1 MEKKEAKKE
10 CKLKEFST
18 FEEMNLQDNLLK
30 GIYNYGFRKPSKI
43 QKKAIIPILQKK
55 DIIIQSQSG
64 SGKTGVFSIS
74 ALQLTDKKIKQTQ
87 ILILSNTRELASQT
101 EKVIKS
107 IGNFMNIKI
116 HLCIG
121 GKSIQ
126 EDQRILSE
134 GAQII
139 SGTPG
144 RVYDMIIRK
153 SLKTKMIKLLIL
165 DEADEMLSRG
175 FKNQIYEIYRCLPD
189 VQVVLV
195 SATFPKFV
203 LEITELFMKEPVRLL
218 VDRDCITVEA
228 IRQFFVHLEMDKW
241 KFETL
246 CDLYDSFTMAQTVI
260 FCNSKKRVEW
270 LVGKMRENNFTVCCI
285 HSNLMQKEREV
296 IMKEFRNGNFRVLIA
311 TGIIGRGLDIQQVR
325 LVINFDLPNSR
336 EEYIH
341 RIGRSGRFGR
351 KSVAINFVLDE
362 EMGVLRDIE
371 QYYSTQIDEMPM
383 EINDLF

>member
-1 MEKKEAKKE
+1 MEKIENEK
-10 CKLKEFST
+10 KLKEYQT

-43 QKKAIIPILQKK
+43 QKKAIVPILSKK

-74 ALQLTDKKIKQTQ
+74 SLQLVDKKIKQTQ
-87 ILILSNTRELASQT
+87 VLILSNTRELAEQT

-107 IGNFMNIKI
+107 IGEYMNIKI

-121 GKSIQ
+121 GRSIQ
-126 EDQRILSE
+126 EDQRVLEE

-144 RVYDMIIRK
+144 RIYDMILRK
-153 SLKTKMIKLLIL
+153 SLKTKSIKLLIL

-189 VQVVLV
+189 VQVLLV
-195 SATFPKFV
+195 SATFPKHV
-203 LEITELFMKEPVRLL
+203 LEITELFMKDPIKLL
-218 VDRDCITVEA
+218 VERDNITVES
-228 IRQFFVHLEMDKW
+228 IRQFFIHVEKDKW

-246 CDLYDSFTMAQTVI
+246 CDLYDSFTMSQTVI
-260 FCNSKKRVEW
+260 FCNTKKRVEW
-270 LVGKMRENNFTVCCI
+270 LVSKMRENNFAVCCI
-285 HSNLMQKEREV
+285 HSDLMQKEREV
-296 IMKEFRNGNFRVLIA
+296 IMKEFRNGNFRVLIS

-351 KSVAINFVLDE
+351 KSVAINFVLDQ
-362 EMGVLRDIE
+362 EMMVLRDIE
-371 QYYSTQIDEMPM
+371 QFYSTQIDEMPSD
-383 EINDLF
+383 INNFF